1 MYIASSR
8 TADER
13 DLAILRRAVS
23 GDSYSEIS
31 RDHGKG
37 VSFSRVLVA
46 RIRDA
51 DLRESG
57 EAASVVL
64 AVYPAPIPRKVRA
77 AA

>member
-1 MYIASSR
+1 MYIASTR
-8 TADER
+8 AADER
-13 DLAILRRAVS
+13 DLQILRRVTA

-37 VSFSRVLVA
+37 VSFARVLVA

-57 EAASVVL
+57 EAPSVVV
-64 AVYPAPIPRKVRA
+64 AGYSQRVA
-77 AA
+77 